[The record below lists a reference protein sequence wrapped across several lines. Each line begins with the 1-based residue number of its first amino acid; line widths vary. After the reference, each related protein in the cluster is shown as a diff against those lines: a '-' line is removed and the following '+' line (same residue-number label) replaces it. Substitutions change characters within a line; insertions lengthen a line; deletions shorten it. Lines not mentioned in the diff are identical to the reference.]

1 MNRTLLT
8 STIIAGVAAPFLAAG
23 AAPAPNVV
31 DLSTWDRTNAQNGWS
46 AEELLDW
53 DVYGPTGDEIGEVE
67 DILVGPDGRIQAIIV
82 ETESFLDIG
91 DVHARVEWS
100 KVSAGP
106 EEESV
111 RIPLT
116 EDTLENYRMNYD
128 DISTGNR
135 SWRVRELI
143 GDSVMLQDRQGYGT
157 VDDVIFDRQNQLV
170 AVVVDADYGY
180 GYGVGPYA
188 YPYYGYDAGWDPG
201 LGYYEMPY
209 DRNTVADYEPFEY
222 EQRGPLFE

>member
-1 MNRTLLT
+1 MKRTLLT
-8 STIIAGVAAPFLAAG
+8 STIVAGIAAPMLTAG
-23 AAPAPNVV
+23 AAPPPNVV
-31 DLSTWDRTNAQNGWS
+31 DLTTWDKTDVRNGWS

-67 DILVGPDGRIQAIIV
+67 DILVGPDGKVRAVIV

-106 EEESV
+106 DEESV
-111 RIPLT
+111 RIPIT
-116 EDTLENYRMNYD
+116 EDTLEDYRMNYD
-128 DISTGNR
+128 DMATGNR
-135 SWRVRELI
+135 SWRIRELI

-157 VDDVIFDRQNQLV
+157 VDDVIFDRQNQLA

-201 LGYYEMPY
+201 LGHYELPY
-209 DRNTVADYEPFEY
+209 GRDTVADYQPFEY
-222 EQRGPLFE
+222 EERGPFFD